1 MVKIKQVL
9 LFTAILILLVGVAC
23 ASDVSE
29 DTASTGSI
37 AEEAAIHDIHKLSDN
52 ANSIQDDKINENIQ
66 TSKSSDNKVDENTT
80 KTIEKDSNTN
90 VKTAT
95 TINNWKELQ
104 TAVNN
109 MKKNENLTLI
119 LGEGT
124 YINTGTITVYK
135 SNSSL
140 TIDGNGQTINGNKK
154 QLFSVNGSTS
164 LVLKNIII
172 TNGSSYDGGAIIN
185 HEKLTII
192 NSTLANNSAN
202 NYGGAIRNR
211 YGTLT
216 IINSTLVNNTA
227 TYGGAIDNYE
237 KTIITNSTLANNSA
251 KYGGAINDDGRLT
264 ITGSTLANNTATYD
278 GGAITHSLIRNYTI
292 VNSNFTNNHA
302 KRGGAIY
309 SPGCLN
315 LTKNIFTNNTADNKE
330 TIDYLSENF
339 GGYFKDNVYKSTS
352 IALKTNKLSIN
363 DNENFFSSE
372 DEIVLNFSIAVEH
385 PHYYDSD
392 ILERVDDITIYLN
405 DKEYATTRYENY
417 TLSNLK
423 QGNYSVYYKAYNQK
437 SNTIKFTVHNIT
449 NWQDLCNAVN
459 VAKNQIKDIT
469 LTLQNGL
476 YINTGTIEWINPN
489 MTLTIDGN
497 GQWIYGNQLQVF
509 NINGRSSMILKN
521 ITIIGA
527 KSTVGGAIQNK
538 GKLTVIQS
546 TLANNT
552 ADYGGAIENLGTLTV
567 NQSVLTGNTAEDGGA
582 IQNYGPFTIID
593 STLSYNTASHYGGAI
608 KNYQTL
614 FTVTGSN
621 ITNNTAERGGAIFS
635 NGKTNLTGNTF
646 TNNTADNNETIDLN
660 GYTNGH
666 EENNTYISTEIAF
679 RKMLLSIK
687 DDMKT
692 FDLGEDVALNYS
704 FALKNPENYDA
715 DILDKLDDITIYVND
730 EVYATTD
737 NQKNYT
743 LTPSKPGKYNVY
755 YELCNQKSNKV
766 TFKVIGESQITTPE
780 NSYDYPEVIQNN
792 ITLNIIDPS
801 GQEGTALITVKDASK
816 YKQLL
821 NLTNITDGY
830 EIPTESIV
838 NALKNIYDTLDGSYT
853 IKITYSNDCI
863 FSSSTEFALNIIK
876 QANVNL
882 STQTTP
888 THLIVTVKDD
898 KETPINYGTITT
910 NITESNY
917 YPDDNGQ
924 VFIALNDLEPG
935 KYMANINYNDGLH
948 DDVSANETFSVYQE
962 SDMINVTTSNVE
974 MVNGKGVTFDAYV
987 DYKNRTIKF
996 GKVYF
1001 EIDGKPLVDEDGLV
1015 LYAPINDN
1023 WASLPYEIPK
1033 DLSLG
1038 NHTLTAVYI
1047 ASTSIWTKDEKT
1059 LTIIENIPEGASDEN
1074 QNPQEDEKQDTYTKD
1089 TRAHKTVT
1097 NTIQSNIP
1105 AIHQIIVGNIVIPA
1119 DTVITLGQLNEM
1131 FGQKFVNGH
1140 LLLYI
1145 DGQLVYN
1152 GTVGDDLATV
1162 ILEII
1167 EKFLGEHEL
1176 KVEFTDSN
1184 NQTQTYTKN
1193 VTIN

>member
-1 MVKIKQVL
+1 M
-9 LFTAILILLVGVAC
+9 
-23 ASDVSE
+23 
-29 DTASTGSI
+29 
-37 AEEAAIHDIHKLSDN
+37 
-52 ANSIQDDKINENIQ
+52 
-66 TSKSSDNKVDENTT
+66 
-80 KTIEKDSNTN
+80 
-90 VKTAT
+90 
-95 TINNWKELQ
+95 
-104 TAVNN
+104 
-109 MKKNENLTLI
+109 
-119 LGEGT
+119 
-124 YINTGTITVYK
+124 
-135 SNSSL
+135 
-140 TIDGNGQTINGNKK
+140 
-154 QLFSVNGSTS
+154 
-164 LVLKNIII
+164 
-172 TNGSSYDGGAIIN
+172 
-185 HEKLTII
+185 
-192 NSTLANNSAN
+192 
-202 NYGGAIRNR
+202 
-211 YGTLT
+211 
-216 IINSTLVNNTA
+216 
-227 TYGGAIDNYE
+227 
-237 KTIITNSTLANNSA
+237 
-251 KYGGAINDDGRLT
+251 
-264 ITGSTLANNTATYD
+264 
-278 GGAITHSLIRNYTI
+278 
-292 VNSNFTNNHA
+292 
-302 KRGGAIY
+302 
-309 SPGCLN
+309 
-315 LTKNIFTNNTADNKE
+315 
-330 TIDYLSENF
+330 
-339 GGYFKDNVYKSTS
+339 
-352 IALKTNKLSIN
+352 
-363 DNENFFSSE
+363 
-372 DEIVLNFSIAVEH
+372 
-385 PHYYDSD
+385 
-392 ILERVDDITIYLN
+392 
-405 DKEYATTRYENY
+405 
-417 TLSNLK
+417 
-423 QGNYSVYYKAYNQK
+423 
-437 SNTIKFTVHNIT
+437 
-449 NWQDLCNAVN
+449 
-459 VAKNQIKDIT
+459 
-469 LTLQNGL
+469 
-476 YINTGTIEWINPN
+476 
-489 MTLTIDGN
+489 
-497 GQWIYGNQLQVF
+497 
-509 NINGRSSMILKN
+509 
-521 ITIIGA
+521 
-527 KSTVGGAIQNK
+527 
-538 GKLTVIQS
+538 
-546 TLANNT
+546 
-552 ADYGGAIENLGTLTV
+552 
-567 NQSVLTGNTAEDGGA
+567 
-582 IQNYGPFTIID
+582 
-593 STLSYNTASHYGGAI
+593 
-608 KNYQTL
+608 
-614 FTVTGSN
+614 
-621 ITNNTAERGGAIFS
+621 
-635 NGKTNLTGNTF
+635 
-646 TNNTADNNETIDLN
+646 
-660 GYTNGH
+660 
-666 EENNTYISTEIAF
+666 
-679 RKMLLSIK
+679 
-687 DDMKT
+687 
-692 FDLGEDVALNYS
+692 
-704 FALKNPENYDA
+704 
-715 DILDKLDDITIYVND
+715 
-730 EVYATTD
+730 
-737 NQKNYT
+737 
-743 LTPSKPGKYNVY
+743 
-755 YELCNQKSNKV
+755 
-766 TFKVIGESQITTPE
+766 
-780 NSYDYPEVIQNN
+780 
-792 ITLNIIDPS
+792 
-801 GQEGTALITVKDASK
+801 ITVKDASK

-935 KYMANINYNDGLH
+935 KYMANINYNDGLQ
-948 DDVSANETFSVYQE
+948 DDVSSNVTFSVFQE
-962 SDMINVTTSNVE
+962 NDMINVTTSNVE

-1131 FGQKFVNGH
+1131 FGQTFVNGH